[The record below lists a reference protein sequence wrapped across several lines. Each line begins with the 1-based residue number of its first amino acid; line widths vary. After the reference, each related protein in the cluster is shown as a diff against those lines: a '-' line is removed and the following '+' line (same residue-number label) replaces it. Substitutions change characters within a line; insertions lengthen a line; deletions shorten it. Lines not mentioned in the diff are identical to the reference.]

1 VKRCWRD
8 RGECRSASAYQGG
21 LADSAAAI
29 RRENLM
35 DMLRGR
41 VWKYGS
47 NINTDVI
54 IPGRYCHITDP
65 EELAKY
71 CMADLDPEFVNK
83 VQRGDVI
90 VAGANFGCGSSREV
104 APLSIKASG
113 TAAVVAPSF
122 ARIFYRNA
130 INMGFPIF
138 ESAEAFDQIDEGD
151 EVEIDPSKGKIR
163 DLTKGTEYQAA
174 AFPDFLQAI
183 MARGGLRGY
192 AEERLAEESAP
203 TS

>member
-1 VKRCWRD
+1 MQTLK
-8 RGECRSASAYQGG
+8 GH
-21 LADSAAAI
+21 
-29 RRENLM
+29 
-35 DMLRGR
+35 
-41 VWKYGS
+41 VWKYGA
-47 NINTDVI
+47 NVNTDVI

-65 EELAKY
+65 KELAKY
-71 CMADLDPEFVNK
+71 CMADLDAEFVNK
-83 VQRGDVI
+83 VQPGDII
-90 VAGANFGCGSSREV
+90 VAGGNFGCGSSREV

-130 INMGFPIF
+130 INIGFPIF
-138 ESAEAFDQIDEGD
+138 ESARAFDEIDEGD
-151 EVEIDPSKGKIR
+151 EVEIDPSSGVIK

-192 AEERLAEESAP
+192 AEERIAQADAS
-203 TS
+203 SVS